1 MTDAA
6 PRLRPAEAADE
17 PFLREMVREADRWRL
32 SPEAP
37 RPPLDEVL
45 ADPHVSRYVDGF
57 GRPGDSGVIAELGG
71 TPVGA
76 CWLRLFTADCHGW
89 GFVGA
94 DVPELSLAV
103 APASRRRG
111 IGTRLVAATIEQARR
126 EGCAAVSLSV
136 MADNPARILYE
147 RAGFRRVAT
156 DEGSWTMVLEVA
168 RTRRQPGAHQPFG
181 TYAQ

>member
-17 PFLREMVREADRWRL
+17 PFLCEMVREADCWRL
-32 SPEAP
+32 PAEAP

-45 ADPHVSRYVDGF
+45 ADPHVSRYVDGW
-57 GRPGDSGVIAELGG
+57 GRPGDGGVIAEIDG

-76 CWLRLFTADCHGW
+76 CWLRLFTADCPGW
-89 GFVGA
+89 GYIGA

-111 IGTRLVAATIEQARR
+111 IGTQLLAAAIEQARR
-126 EGCAAVSLSV
+126 EGHAAVSLSV

-156 DEGSWTMVLEVA
+156 EEGSWRMVLKVV
-168 RTRRQPGAHQPFG
+168 RTRRQTGAHQPFG
-181 TYAQ
+181 T